1 MANKNSDLVTKNY
14 LDVKL
19 DEQEQQFEG
28 KLTEF
33 KSEFFDKI
41 DPVLK
46 EVTASR
52 EERTLQS
59 DRISNH
65 EDRIEKLE
73 KIHPQGKQL
82 ATI

>member
-46 EVTASR
+46 EVTANR
-52 EERTLQS
+52 EDRTLQS

-73 KIHPQGKQL
+73 KIHPQRKQL